1 MTLKVKKKQTEE
13 KLQPCRQEKVER
25 GPQAEGSTTK
35 DDSVTATGRESEGL
49 QVGWTGKE
57 QPGHTGVESVV
68 RSVYQG
74 TDI

>member
-1 MTLKVKKKQTEE
+1 M
-13 KLQPCRQEKVER
+13 ER

-49 QVGWTGKE
+49 QVGWAGKE
-57 QPGHTGVESVV
+57 QPGRTGMQSVV
-68 RSVYQG
+68 KRVYQR